1 MWVGRPRR
9 GLILGASDAYLIPF
23 SLLRGRSLAF
33 RDVGVVLSGAPHL
46 SMLRGIPFVLI
57 GLHTMFGRYSLDA
70 WQRARTFYGITDRR
84 TAIGSGC

>member
-23 SLLRGRSLAF
+23 SLPRGRRATF
-33 RDVGVVLSGAPHL
+33 RDVGVALSGAPHL

-57 GLHTMFGRYSLDA
+57 GLHTLFGRFFLDA

-84 TAIGSGC
+84 AAIVPGC